1 MRLYEHVLGVH
12 NTCFQE
18 KANVLMC
25 EVEES
30 EYYAVYGE
38 RVPK

>member
-18 KANVLMC
+18 KTNALMC
-25 EVEES
+25 EVEYS
-30 EYYAVYGE
+30 I
-38 RVPK
+38 